1 MNNNTSFEEM
11 NMSQIS
17 LYQLVKIYPPS
28 ALMNKHSGTI
38 HPFFRLR
45 EDKGNVTF
53 QLSFPTDMKQNDN
66 QDDFLINSTLLRI
79 CAAPKP

>member
-53 QLSFPTDMKQNDN
+53 QLVSIDMKQNDN

>member
-45 EDKGNVTF
+45 EDNGNVTF
-53 QLSFPTDMKQNDN
+53 QLVSIDMKQNDN